1 MLIMAKLNEATTVN
15 APTTDSGTMT
25 INNQGINT
33 TSTNFKDYD
42 GSNWNNYSLNS
53 IL

>member
-1 MLIMAKLNEATTVN
+1 
-15 APTTDSGTMT
+15 MT

-42 GSNWNNYSLNS
+42 GSKWNNYSLNS
-53 IL
+53 VISPDKVDLQALTNNSITY